1 MCKGTTE
8 DGTYTP
14 DVKASFF
21 KQLYYLVQRECREV
35 CRNKGALIGR
45 FGITIFLNLLYSLI
59 FLGAGGKDDTD
70 YSNFSSHFGAIYMV
84 SISMMFGSATPI
96 MLSFPFERPLFM
108 REYATGTYGS
118 IAYFLAKLSME
129 MPLNFIQTACA
140 YALAYNLIE
149 MNGLW
154 IYFILTAWGLGLASG
169 SLAVLLGC
177 AVSDLKTVT
186 ELSPLLL
193 VPQML
198 FAGFFIKTSQIPIF
212 LRWAQYLCSLKYAL
226 NLILIIEFNPKNH
239 NCSSTYTIFNINM
252 IFFLNFNFRL

>member
-1 MCKGTTE
+1 
-8 DGTYTP
+8 
-14 DVKASFF
+14 
-21 KQLYYLVQRECREV
+21 
-35 CRNKGALIGR
+35 
-45 FGITIFLNLLYSLI
+45 
-59 FLGAGGKDDTD
+59 
-70 YSNFSSHFGAIYMV
+70 MV

-226 NLILIIEFNPKNH
+226 NLILIIEFNPKNP
-239 NCSSTYTIFNINM
+239 NCSSIYYISHKHY
-252 IFFLNFNFRL
+252 FFFNFNFRYKYYYT